1 MSGFDLNSMFS
12 EETLK
17 NKTKNVQV
25 LEVNLSDIENNVA
38 NFYPIESLENSNE
51 FQGLKTSISQDG
63 LLSPILVS
71 KTAEGDYRV
80 ISGHRRLEA
89 HRQLGLST
97 IACIVDT
104 VTFDDDD
111 EEQIR
116 IISANIQREK
126 TPEIIENEVAKLSVI
141 FDDYKLRGLIAEGI
155 LKRDWIGL
163 KIGRSGRTVQKYL
176 PSVKDLRESE
186 KQPTLLEEEPKAIK
200 TFANKELA
208 KLSKFNKAILKLNEG
223 LQIQNLS
230 SEDSAKFKDILNMLD
245 SNIQSVINQFFE

>member
-12 EETLK
+12 AETLK

-25 LEVNLSDIENNVA
+25 VEINLSDIENNLA

-51 FQGLKTSISQDG
+51 FQGLKSSINQDG
-63 LLSPILVS
+63 LLSPILVT
-71 KTAEGDYRV
+71 KTTENHYRV

-97 IACIVDT
+97 IACIVDS
-104 VTFDDDD
+104 VTLDDDQ

-126 TPEIIENEVAKLSVI
+126 TPEIIKLEVGKLSLI
-141 FDDYKLRGLIAEGI
+141 FDDYKLKGLIADGV

-163 KIGRSGRTVQKYL
+163 KIGRTGRTVQNYL
-176 PSVKDLRESE
+176 PGVKDLKESE
-186 KQPTLLEEEPKAIK
+186 EQLSILEEEPKAIK
-200 TFANKELA
+200 SFADKELS
-208 KLSKFNKAILKLNEG
+208 KLSKLNRTIIKLNEG
-223 LQIQNLS
+223 LEFHDIS
-230 SEDSAKFKDILNMLD
+230 SEDFARFKEILNMLNN
-245 SNIQSVINQFFE
+245 NIQSVMNNHFE

>member
-12 EETLK
+12 EKKKK

-51 FQGLKTSISQDG
+51 FQSLKTSISQDG

-116 IISANIQREK
+116 IISANIHREK
-126 TPEIIENEVAKLSVI
+126 TPEIIENEVAK
-141 FDDYKLRGLIAEGI
+141 
-155 LKRDWIGL
+155 
-163 KIGRSGRTVQKYL
+163 
-176 PSVKDLRESE
+176 
-186 KQPTLLEEEPKAIK
+186 
-200 TFANKELA
+200 
-208 KLSKFNKAILKLNEG
+208 
-223 LQIQNLS
+223 
-230 SEDSAKFKDILNMLD
+230 
-245 SNIQSVINQFFE
+245 

>member
-25 LEVNLSDIENNVA
+25 VEINLSIIENNLA

-51 FQGLKTSISQDG
+51 FQGLKSSINQDG
-63 LLSPILVS
+63 LLSPILVT
-71 KTAEGDYRV
+71 KTDENHYRV

-89 HRQLGLST
+89 HRQLGLPT
-97 IACIVDT
+97 IACIVDS
-104 VTFDDDD
+104 VTLDNDQ

-126 TPEIIENEVAKLSVI
+126 TPEIIELEVAKLSLI
-141 FDDYKLRGLIAEGI
+141 FDDYKLKGLIADGV

-176 PSVKDLRESE
+176 PSVTDLRESDE
-186 KQPTLLEEEPKAIK
+186 QLPLLEEEPKAIK

-223 LQIQNLS
+223 LQVQNLS

-245 SNIQSVINQFFE
+245 SNIQSVINQFFD

>member
-1 MSGFDLNSMFS
+1 MSGFNLNDMFS

-25 LEVNLSDIENNVA
+25 LEIKLNEIENNLS
-38 NFYPIESLENSNE
+38 NFYPIESLDNSNE
-51 FQGLKTSISQDG
+51 FQSLKTSISLDG
-63 LLSPILVS
+63 LLSPILVT
-71 KTAEGDYRV
+71 KTENEHYRV

-89 HRQLGLST
+89 HRQLGMTT
-97 IACIVDT
+97 IACIVDSIYYE
-104 VTFDDDD
+104 DDQ

-126 TPEIIENEVAKLSVI
+126 TPEIIEIEVAKLSVI
-141 FDDYKLRGLIAEGI
+141 FDDYKLRGLIADGV

-186 KQPTLLEEEPKAIK
+186 DQLTLLEEEPKAIK
-200 TFANKELA
+200 TFADKELE
-208 KLSKFNKAILKLNEG
+208 KLSKLNKAILKLNEG
-223 LQIQNLS
+223 LQVQTLS
-230 SEDSAKFKDILNMLD
+230 SEDYAKFKDILNIVEK
-245 SNIQSVINQFFE
+245 NIQSITLEYFN